1 MRGTTSIASI
11 VAIAPATATRAARN
25 PIRRVVTRRRL
36 FTAAVVGRLGDD
48 GAEEAEGSQDGSH
61 LEQHVVAL
69 GVQGG
74 VVRFGLRLGL
84 VERFSW
90 C

>member
-1 MRGTTSIASI
+1 MVGGHR
-11 VAIAPATATRAARN
+11 RA
-25 PIRRVVTRRRL
+25 RRVQGDRP
-36 FTAAVVGRLGDD
+36 GDD
-48 GAEEAEGSQDGSH
+48 GAEEAEGSQDGSD
-61 LEQHVVAL
+61 LEQHVVGL